1 MANNSTNDFT
11 QVFIKKKPVV
21 TDWLQT
27 DENCGETC
35 LATVNDSVGTLL
47 YKNLFQI
54 VQYCIKK
61 MPDSSNAWKIAF
73 AETGMVLFG
82 VTVRGKSLTG
92 V

>member
-61 MPDSSNAWKIAF
+61 CLTPQTLGKLRLQKQAWYF
-73 AETGMVLFG
+73 LWEPFG
-82 VTVRGKSLTG
+82 ENL
-92 V
+92 